1 MSEGEY
7 LNIIWEQ
14 ARTIEELNHQ
24 VELLS
29 FELLQIKMV
38 FEGVE
43 KNERDDGQDDR
54 RCVDKP

>member
-38 FEGVE
+38 FEGDP
-43 KNERDDGQDDR
+43 NERTDNDHD
-54 RCVDKP
+54 

>member
-1 MSEGEY
+1 MSEGDY

-29 FELLQIKMV
+29 FELLQLKIV
-38 FEGVE
+38 FGGEE
-43 KNERDDGQDDR
+43 KNGRNCSEDDR
-54 RCVDKP
+54 

>member
-29 FELLQIKMV
+29 FELLQLKKV
-38 FEGVE
+38 FGGEE
-43 KNERDDGQDDR
+43 KNGRNCSEDDR